1 MDSACV
7 HREGRRRE
15 GSGGRGRRR
24 GSGGA
29 LRSSG
34 GGGRGGGGGG
44 VKGGGGGGGASLSAP
59 LTDGGLSHR
68 HASGDPR
75 SLSRTTCLY
84 FESEKTHGEER
95 ERRREEKLKERGVN
109 EEGFS
114 KRGSR
119 AWESDDTNQ
128 HSGALRQDCGHTH

>member
-1 MDSACV
+1 MCLFRVCSSWETGDGAVDGRDAEHSSHIALLV
-7 HREGRRRE
+7 SVSETWPFNLRE
-15 GSGGRGRRR
+15 
-24 GSGGA
+24 
-29 LRSSG
+29 
-34 GGGRGGGGGG
+34 
-44 VKGGGGGGGASLSAP
+44 GGASLSAP